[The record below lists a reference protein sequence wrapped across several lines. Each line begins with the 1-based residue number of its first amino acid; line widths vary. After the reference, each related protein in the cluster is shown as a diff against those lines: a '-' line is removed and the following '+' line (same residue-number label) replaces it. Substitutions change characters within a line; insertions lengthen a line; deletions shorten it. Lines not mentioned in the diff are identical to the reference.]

1 MVHFQAVFFEKLG
14 DLGVFVGDGKLR
26 KVAQHRGSD
35 LILKLGGTFDLLLLS
50 LELLLLGL
58 DRELM
63 GLDFILLALETPLQ
77 ALVAPIGYKKPK
89 AKQDGQGAGCC

>member
-14 DLGVFVGDGKLR
+14 DLVVFVGDGKLCE
-26 KVAQHRGSD
+26 VTQHRGSD

-58 DRELM
+58 D
-63 GLDFILLALETPLQ
+63 FILLLEQFALE
-77 ALVAPIGYKKPK
+77 ALVGPSSDKEPEAE
-89 AKQDGQGAGCC
+89 

>member
-14 DLGVFVGDGKLR
+14 DLVVFVGDGKLR

-35 LILKLGGTFDLLLLS
+35 LILKLGSTFDLLLLS

-58 DRELM
+58 DRELV
-63 GLDFILLALETPLQ
+63 GLDFILLLEQ
-77 ALVAPIGYKKPK
+77 FAFEALVGPSSNKEPEAE
-89 AKQDGQGAGCC
+89 